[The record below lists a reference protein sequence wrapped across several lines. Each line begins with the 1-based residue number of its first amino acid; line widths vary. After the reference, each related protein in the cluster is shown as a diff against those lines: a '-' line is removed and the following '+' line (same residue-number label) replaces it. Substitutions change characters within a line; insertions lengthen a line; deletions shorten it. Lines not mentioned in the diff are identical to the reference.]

1 MLNRKTALALV
12 AALLLTYGVAAP
24 LAANRQPAPVEA
36 PPQSTPASP
45 PTSEPPPA
53 TPAPE
58 PPPPSTPASPPTSEP
73 PPATPAPLP
82 ESVPSAPP
90 TPVPPRH
97 FFAPRS
103 KEAWVAAANPL
114 AVDAGIEILAKGGK
128 ALDAAVAV
136 QAVLGLV
143 EPQSSGVGGGAFLLY
158 YDARSGKVSAIDG
171 REKAPAGASPDMF
184 MDEGRPMSFVEAVR
198 SGRSTGV
205 PGAIAMLYTAHAKF
219 GALRWKEL
227 FDPAIRDASEG
238 FHVPARLA
246 LFLGK
251 ARPFLRQRRSARCSR
266 VRTGRSCRKGTCF
279 LTPTTPRLCNASRRK
294 VRALSTRERSRRI
307 SSRDAP

>member
-24 LAANRQPAPVEA
+24 LAAYRQPAPVEA
-36 PPQSTPASP
+36 PPQSSPASP
-45 PTSEPPPA
+45 PTSEPPPS
-53 TPAPE
+53 TPGPAAEPAGE
-58 PPPPSTPASPPTSEP
+58 PPAPSTPASPP
-73 PPATPAPLP
+73 PATPAPAPSAPSPQPAPLP

-171 REKAPAGASPDMF
+171 REKAPAGASADMF
-184 MDEGRPMSFVEAVR
+184 MDEGRPMS
-198 SGRSTGV
+198 
-205 PGAIAMLYTAHAKF
+205 
-219 GALRWKEL
+219 
-227 FDPAIRDASEG
+227 
-238 FHVPARLA
+238 
-246 LFLGK
+246 
-251 ARPFLRQRRSARCSR
+251 
-266 VRTGRSCRKGTCF
+266 
-279 LTPTTPRLCNASRRK
+279 
-294 VRALSTRERSRRI
+294 
-307 SSRDAP
+307 

>member
-24 LAANRQPAPVEA
+24 LAANHQPAPVEA

-53 TPAPE
+53 TPAPAAEPAAEPPAPSAPRPE
-58 PPPPSTPASPPTSEP
+58 PPPPSTPASPPTSQP

-90 TPVPPRH
+90 TPVPPWH

-205 PGAIAMLYTAHAKF
+205 
-219 GALRWKEL
+219 
-227 FDPAIRDASEG
+227 
-238 FHVPARLA
+238 
-246 LFLGK
+246 
-251 ARPFLRQRRSARCSR
+251 
-266 VRTGRSCRKGTCF
+266 
-279 LTPTTPRLCNASRRK
+279 
-294 VRALSTRERSRRI
+294 
-307 SSRDAP
+307 